1 MDINNNA
8 EKKEVATGVSIDTG
22 NKPSAFSLIDQVNL
36 AAERLENANKLQE
49 QIFLQQQDLL
59 AKQILAG
66 RAEGGSQPV
75 APKELTPQE
84 YAREV
89 LQGRIN
95 PLVV

>member
-1 MDINNNA
+1 METNNNA
-8 EKKEVATGVSIDTG
+8 EKKEVATGVNIDTG
-22 NKPSAFSLIDQVNL
+22 NKPSAFSLIDQANL

-59 AKQILAG
+59 AKQIIAG
-66 RAEGGSQPV
+66 RAEGGTPP
-75 APKELTPQE
+75 ATPKELTPQE
-84 YAREV
+84 YAREI